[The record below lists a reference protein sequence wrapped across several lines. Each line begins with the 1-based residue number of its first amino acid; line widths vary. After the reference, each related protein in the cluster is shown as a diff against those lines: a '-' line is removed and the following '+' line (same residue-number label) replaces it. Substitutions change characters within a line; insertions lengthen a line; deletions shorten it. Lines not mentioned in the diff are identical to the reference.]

1 MYNELYIHLAEHNI
15 LYSEPFGLVFG
26 NVENVDEITNSF
38 MEIENTIGV
47 FIDLW
52 EGFWHCKSVNFN
64 RKTRD
69 VCC

>member
-47 FIDLW
+47 FVDL
-52 EGFWHCKSVNFN
+52 
-64 RKTRD
+64 
-69 VCC
+69 